1 MKEKIEKLLAEID
14 ILSPISKEE
23 VEELRIKY
31 LSKKGEISTLFNDFR
46 NVANEEKKVVGQ
58 LLNDLKNKA
67 QDKINELKEA
77 FDNQQ
82 NNTND
87 IDLTRSSSPI
97 EVGTRH
103 PLSIVKNEIV
113 DIFARLGFT
122 VSEGP
127 EIEDDWHVFSALNF
141 PPEHPARD
149 MQDTFFIEKNPDVLL
164 RTHTSSVQT
173 RVMKQAQP
181 PFRVLC
187 PGRVFRN
194 EAISYRAHCFF
205 HQVEGFYVAENV
217 SFADLKQALLYFA
230 KEMFGEHTQIRLRP
244 SYFPFTEPSAEMDI
258 SCNLCGGKG
267 CPFCKHTGWVEI
279 LGCGMIDPNV
289 LESCGIDSKKYT
301 GYAFGMG
308 IERITNLKFQVKD
321 LRMFSENDVRFLKQ
335 FEAAQ

>member
-67 QDKINELKEA
+67 QDKINELKET

-87 IDLTRSSSPI
+87 LDLTRSSSPI
-97 EVGTRH
+97 ELGTRH

-113 DIFARLGFT
+113 DIFARIGFT
-122 VSEGP
+122 ISEGP

-149 MQDTFFIEKNPDVLL
+149 MQDTFFIEKIL
-164 RTHTSSVQT
+164 
-173 RVMKQAQP
+173 M
-181 PFRVLC
+181 
-187 PGRVFRN
+187 
-194 EAISYRAHCFF
+194 
-205 HQVEGFYVAENV
+205 
-217 SFADLKQALLYFA
+217 
-230 KEMFGEHTQIRLRP
+230 
-244 SYFPFTEPSAEMDI
+244 
-258 SCNLCGGKG
+258 SCC
-267 CPFCKHTGWVEI
+267 V
-279 LGCGMIDPNV
+279 
-289 LESCGIDSKKYT
+289 
-301 GYAFGMG
+301 
-308 IERITNLKFQVKD
+308 RIPHRYKLV
-321 LRMFSENDVRFLKQ
+321 
-335 FEAAQ
+335 